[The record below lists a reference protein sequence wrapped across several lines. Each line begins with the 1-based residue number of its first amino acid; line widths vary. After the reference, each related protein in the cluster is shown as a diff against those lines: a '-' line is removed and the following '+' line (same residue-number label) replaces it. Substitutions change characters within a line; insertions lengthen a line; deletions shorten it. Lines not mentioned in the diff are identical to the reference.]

1 MGEAYC
7 ARKTLLQTRSFP
19 LLKGDSTAS
28 FITWVGGLL
37 TVAHV
42 VPKRLLVARE
52 LNSKL
57 GIPSEPRTEL
67 IPSIF
72 GVEMW
77 AILVVWAI
85 Q

>member
-19 LLKGDSTAS
+19 LLGGDSSAS
-28 FITWVGGLL
+28 FISWVGGFL

-42 VPKRLLVARE
+42 VSKRLLVARE
-52 LNSKL
+52 LNSEV
-57 GIPSEPRTEL
+57 GVPSEPCTEL

-72 GVEMW
+72 GVLGVKGYPW
-77 AILVVWAI
+77 